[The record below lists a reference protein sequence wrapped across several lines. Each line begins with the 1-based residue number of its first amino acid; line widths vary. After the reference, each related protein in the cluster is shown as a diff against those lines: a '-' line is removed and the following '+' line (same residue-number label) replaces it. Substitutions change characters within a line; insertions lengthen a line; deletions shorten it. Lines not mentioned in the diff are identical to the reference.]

1 MPHEW
6 IQPGVEVIV
15 SRSEWFFGGQ
25 KRRRVFTRAKVF
37 KRYPNFAVVEFPS
50 GVREAFHYDEI
61 TKEVPSNRRV
71 YTGYTQSD

>member
-25 KRRRVFTRAKVF
+25 KRRRVFTRAKVLEI
-37 KRYPNFAVVEFPS
+37 PNFAVVEFI
-50 GVREAFHYDEI
+50 GGGRHF
-61 TKEVPSNRRV
+61 TR
-71 YTGYTQSD
+71 